1 MSRDPLL
8 GDSSFETSDRIC
20 YEPSTDAV
28 DGKTQDYLIYF
39 IPGNPGLIP
48 YYQPFLSRLYTL
60 LSSSS
65 TIESS
70 RFHICG
76 HSLEGFEFAQ
86 DGKKSKRPRNPLGL
100 EQQIT
105 AQEKLFYHHV
115 RSHQNR
121 TGNSPKV
128 ILMGHSVGC
137 YMLLELIQQHPNK
150 IEEGEEDF
158 DLIGG
163 ILLFPTITH
172 IAKSPLGMVFGKL
185 LQVPYFPVV
194 IGTIAT
200 TLSSLVPDSFLHRL
214 VKLVTR
220 FPEHLAKDEM
230 TTITDDKWDKEVWGA
245 ATSEGTNNRDTASS
259 NLTFY
264 WGKKDSW
271 VADHT
276 RDALIAARGH
286 LSNSQTESGSEQ
298 WKPVM
303 RVDKEGMPHDFCT
316 TLRNSYSIAG
326 KVKDWVDGII
336 EAHSKEI
343 S

>member
-1 MSRDPLL
+1 MSMSRDPLL

-48 YYQPFLSRLYTL
+48 YYQPFLSRLYAL

-100 EQQIT
+100 EQQIA
-105 AQEKLFYHHV
+105 AQEQLFYHHV
-115 RSHQNR
+115 RSHRNR

-172 IAKSPLGMVFGKL
+172 IAQSPLGMVFG
-185 LQVPYFPVV
+185 VR
-194 IGTIAT
+194 I
-200 TLSSLVPDSFLHRL
+200 
-214 VKLVTR
+214 
-220 FPEHLAKDEM
+220 
-230 TTITDDKWDKEVWGA
+230 
-245 ATSEGTNNRDTASS
+245 
-259 NLTFY
+259 
-264 WGKKDSW
+264 
-271 VADHT
+271 
-276 RDALIAARGH
+276 
-286 LSNSQTESGSEQ
+286 
-298 WKPVM
+298 
-303 RVDKEGMPHDFCT
+303 HD
-316 TLRNSYSIAG
+316 R
-326 KVKDWVDGII
+326 
-336 EAHSKEI
+336 
-343 S
+343 